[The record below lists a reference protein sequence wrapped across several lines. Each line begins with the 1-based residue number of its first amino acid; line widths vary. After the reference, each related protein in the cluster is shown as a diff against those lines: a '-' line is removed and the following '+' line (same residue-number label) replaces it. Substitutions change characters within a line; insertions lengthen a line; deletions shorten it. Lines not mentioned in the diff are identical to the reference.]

1 MCKQWSCY
9 WHDKDNFVKVA
20 PHKLKMVLPTLTWTF
35 YYTLDQILCTKRE
48 KSIGKERKKGSIY
61 LSIQK
66 WKPAHSIQL
75 PSIYIQ
81 GSIFTF
87 SQSHQPGSKPH
98 GIHTCSLVTIWVART
113 KVQNCIYKECVV
125 PENIQTPTT
134 EGISLRTPPLPPPP
148 WICHFCGEMM
158 TPHPSG
164 ISTSVTKTPQPL
176 WKVHFN
182 EERLLK

>member
-9 WHDKDNFVKVA
+9 WHDKDNSVKVA

-35 YYTLDQILCTKRE
+35 YQILCRKRE

-61 LSIQK
+61 LSIQR

-87 SQSHQPGSKPH
+87 SQSHQPGSKPR

-134 EGISLRTPPLPPPP
+134 EGISLRTPPPPTTTTLDLPFLRGNDDPPPLRNFHKCNKDP
-148 WICHFCGEMM
+148 
-158 TPHPSG
+158 PA
-164 ISTSVTKTPQPL
+164 PL
-176 WKVHFN
+176 ESSF
-182 EERLLK
+182 

>member
-9 WHDKDNFVKVA
+9 WHDKDNSVKVA

-125 PENIQTPTT
+125 PENIQIPTT
-134 EGISLRTPPLPPPP
+134 EGISLRTPLPTTTTLDLPFLRGNDDPPPLRNFHK
-148 WICHFCGEMM
+148 CNKD
-158 TPHPSG
+158 PSA
-164 ISTSVTKTPQPL
+164 PL
-176 WKVHFN
+176 ESSF
-182 EERLLK
+182 